1 MKKALKWL
9 DINFEPVM
17 MAVMFFAMTTLI
29 TVQVILRF
37 VFKSGFAW
45 GEEVAR
51 FLFVWLVFMSIPYA
65 ARNNRH
71 IGLDF
76 IRELFPVIVR
86 KIYMVLID
94 VAALVMFGMF
104 FVNSISICQHAAQYG
119 DMAQTLSASMNW
131 MHAAAVVGYALVL
144 IRELQCLVWKLTH
157 FNCSYEL
164 FRNVN
169 GRYSG
174 SNDVF
179 FMPADQ
185 KAHEESQMEP
195 EAVEE
200 EKARK
205 NKKKGELV

>member
-9 DINFEPVM
+9 DINFEPLM
-17 MAVMFFAMTTLI
+17 MFVLFFAMTTLI

-37 VFKSGFAW
+37 VFKTGFAW

-51 FLFVWLVFMSIPYA
+51 YLFVWLVFMSIPYA

-76 IRELFPVIVR
+76 IRELFPEIVR

-94 VAALVMFGMF
+94 VAALVMFALFLKSSVM
-104 FVNSISICQHAAQYG
+104 ICMHATRYG
-119 DMAQTLSASMNW
+119 DMAQTLNASVNW
-131 MHAAAVVGYALVL
+131 MHAAAVVGYGLVL
-144 IRELQCLVWKLTH
+144 LRELQTLIWKLTH
-157 FNCSYEL
+157 FNSSYEL

-185 KAHEESQMEP
+185 RAHEEEQMEAA
-195 EAVEE
+195 AVEE